1 MNLFILSLDPAKA
14 AEQMMDKHVNK
25 ILLEAVQMLCTAK
38 RILDPNAPEEVT
50 ASLYK
55 LAHKNHPVTIWCRTS
70 RANFIWTLDHAD
82 ALHAEWKYRYGHP
95 ETKIHKSYQVAQI
108 LRANIPADHLF
119 PSPESRGVTPFALA
133 MPEQYKDPMGDAV
146 KSYRAYYLSPEKQ
159 RIASWK
165 KLRPAPAWYT
175 TGGKPPR
182 QPLAYGTGDS
192 VPRKPPGLRHGG
204 QTPPSTPG
212 LRHGVLREGLRRVR
226 LTRLN
231 IPQPPHGFTPVP

>member
-38 RILDPNAPEEVT
+38 RILDPDAPEEVT

-70 RANFIWTLDHAD
+70 RANFIWALDHAD

-133 MPEQYKDPMGDAV
+133 MPNQYKDPAGDAV
-146 KSYRAYYLSPEKQ
+146 KSYRAYYLSPEKR

-165 KLRPAPAWYT
+165 KLRPAPTWYT
-175 TGGKPPR
+175 GDSVPP
-182 QPLAYGTGDS
+182 QGTLSPVIPLAYGTGDS
-192 VPRKPPGLRHGG
+192 VPRYP
-204 QTPPSTPG
+204 PG

-231 IPQPPHGFTPVP
+231 IPQPPHGFTPMP

>member
-38 RILDPNAPEEVT
+38 RILDPDAPEEVT

-70 RANFIWTLDHAD
+70 RANFIWALDHAD

-133 MPEQYKDPMGDAV
+133 MPDQYKDPMGDAV
-146 KSYRAYYLSPEKQ
+146 KSYRAYYLSPEKR

-165 KLRPAPAWYT
+165 KSRPAPHWYGEET
-175 TGGKPPR
+175 SPST
-182 QPLAYGTGDS
+182 
-192 VPRKPPGLRHGG
+192 PGLRHGG

-231 IPQPPHGFTPVP
+231 IPQPPHGFTPMP

>member
-1 MNLFILSLDPAKA
+1 MNLFILSFDPAKA

-70 RANFIWTLDHAD
+70 RANFVWALDHVD

-108 LRANIPADHLF
+108 LRDNIPTDDKF
-119 PSPESRGVTPFALA
+119 PRPESHGVTPFALA
-133 MPEQYKDPMGDAV
+133 MPDQYKDPMGDAV
-146 KSYRAYYLSPEKQ
+146 KSYRAYYMSPEKR

-165 KLRPAPAWYT
+165 KLRAAPTWY
-175 TGGKPPR
+175 GE
-182 QPLAYGTGDS
+182 
-192 VPRKPPGLRHGG
+192 
-204 QTPPSTPG
+204 QTSPSTPG
-212 LRHGVLREGLRRVR
+212 LQHRGKPLLDPSLQHRGEPLLDPSLRHEDLRESLRRVR

-231 IPQPPHGFTPVP
+231 IPQPQPPGQT

>member
-38 RILDPNAPEEVT
+38 RILDPEAPEEVT
-50 ASLYK
+50 AALYK

-70 RANFIWTLDHAD
+70 RANFIWTLDHVD
-82 ALHAEWKYRYGHP
+82 ALHTEWKYRHGHP

-108 LRANIPADHLF
+108 LRANIPADEKF
-119 PSPESRGVTPFALA
+119 PCPESDGVTPFALA
-133 MPEQYKDPMGDAV
+133 MPDIYKDPAGDAV
-146 KSYRAYYLSPEKQ
+146 KSYRAYYLSPEKK

-165 KLRPAPAWYT
+165 KLRAAPGWY
-175 TGGKPPR
+175 
-182 QPLAYGTGDS
+182 TGDS
-192 VPRKPPGLRHGG
+192 VPREPPGLRHGE
-204 QTPPSTPG
+204 QTSPSTPG
-212 LRHGVLREGLRRVR
+212 LRHGEQTSPSTPGLRHGDLREGLRRVR

-231 IPQPPHGFTPVP
+231 IPQG

>member
-1 MNLFILSLDPAKA
+1 MNLLILSLDPAKA

-38 RILDPNAPEEVT
+38 RILDPDAPEEVSS
-50 ASLYK
+50 ALYK

-70 RANFIWTLDHAD
+70 RANFIWALDHAD

-108 LRANIPADHLF
+108 LRANIPVDEKF
-119 PSPESRGVTPFALA
+119 PCPELQGVTPFALA
-133 MPEQYKDPMGDAV
+133 MPDMYKDPAGDAV
-146 KSYRAYYLSPEKQ
+146 KSYRAYYLSPEKR

-165 KLRPAPAWYT
+165 KLRAAPGWYT
-175 TGGKPPR
+175 TE
-182 QPLAYGTGDS
+182 DS
-192 VPRKPPGLRHGG
+192 VPRDPPGLRHEG
-204 QTPPSTPG
+204 
-212 LRHGVLREGLRRVR
+212 LREGLRRVR

-231 IPQPPHGFTPVP
+231 IPQGTPSPVSPLAYGNKGFARGGKWGVYPRKIETFNAV